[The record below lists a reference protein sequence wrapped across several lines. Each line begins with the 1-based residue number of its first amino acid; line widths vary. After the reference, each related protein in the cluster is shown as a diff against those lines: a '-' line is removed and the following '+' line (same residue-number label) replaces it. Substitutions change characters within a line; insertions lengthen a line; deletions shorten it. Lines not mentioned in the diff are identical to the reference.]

1 MAGQQEEKDS
11 QQIEG
16 ELIEFLQKDKF
27 FDALMWLLDGHRVE
41 ALATIDGNKPDREKQ
56 AAIDERMGYTK
67 LQNHL
72 ESLRNSGTS

>member
-1 MAGQQEEKDS
+1 MARQQEEKDS

-27 FDALMWLLDGHRVE
+27 FDALMWLLDSHKVE
-41 ALATIDGNKPDREKQ
+41 TLAIIDGNKPDREKQ
-56 AAIDERMGYTK
+56 GAIDERRGYTK

>member
-16 ELIEFLQKDKF
+16 ELIELLQKDKL
-27 FDALMWLLDGHRVE
+27 FDALMWLLDGHKVE
-41 ALATIDGNKPDREKQ
+41 ALAIIDGKKPDREKQ
-56 AAIDERMGYTK
+56 GAIDERRGYIK